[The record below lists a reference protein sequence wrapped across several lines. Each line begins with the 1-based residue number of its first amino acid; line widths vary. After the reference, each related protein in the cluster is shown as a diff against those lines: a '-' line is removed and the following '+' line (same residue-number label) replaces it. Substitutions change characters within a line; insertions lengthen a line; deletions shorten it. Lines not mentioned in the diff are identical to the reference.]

1 MQKMETINDH
11 VHLAKEKSKTDAEFY
26 KIQKQAEA
34 NKLLLS
40 KEYLELKKV
49 EAMATNN
56 KVRILF
62 TMVPLYNHLLPLG
75 LLWARYSEHVHQR
88 RQGHTKVKLN
98 GIKVGFNHHSLQVN
112 FAV

>member
-56 KVRILF
+56 KVSILF
-62 TMVPLYNHLLPLG
+62 MRVPLYN
-75 LLWARYSEHVHQR
+75 
-88 RQGHTKVKLN
+88 T
-98 GIKVGFNHHSLQVN
+98 HHSPRSTLGQI
-112 FAV
+112 FRTCSSAKTRTPKG

>member
-1 MQKMETINDH
+1 MENSILKLPVLSYFLQVAKIKYEQNILEKESMQKMETINDS

-62 TMVPLYNHLLPLG
+62 MRVPLYNTP
-75 LLWARYSEHVHQR
+75 
-88 RQGHTKVKLN
+88 
-98 GIKVGFNHHSLQVN
+98 
-112 FAV
+112 

>member
-1 MQKMETINDH
+1 METINDM

-49 EAMATNN
+49 EAMANNN
-56 KVRILF
+56 KVSIFTFFSSNFLF
-62 TMVPLYNHLLPLG
+62 LQPDLL
-75 LLWARYSEHVHQR
+75 R
-88 RQGHTKVKLN
+88 T
-98 GIKVGFNHHSLQVN
+98 
-112 FAV
+112 